1 MQDAPPAGS
10 KQEGRQNEERRI
22 SRLLLWMPCFDDNAD
37 HGDDRDGVPDAPA
50 DRHEASEVLAKH
62 EFHDAPEVKTT

>member
-1 MQDAPPAGS
+1 
-10 KQEGRQNEERRI
+10 
-22 SRLLLWMPCFDDNAD
+22 MPCFDDNAD

-50 DRHEASEVLAKH
+50 VRHEASEVLAKH